1 MKIKS
6 NLKLI
11 TLLLSCTF
19 LFQSCKIYHS
29 KNVSIADAVMVPQ
42 KVKIKS
48 NTNETYRFERLQKEN
63 NQLYGVAKR
72 NSKTGKKLKDLSVD
86 TNTKSKYIQV
96 PLTNDMVKEI
106 HIKNKALSTTGNIA
120 MGGLVAGLAG
130 LGILFVLILL

>member
-1 MKIKS
+1 
-6 NLKLI
+6 
-11 TLLLSCTF
+11 
-19 LFQSCKIYHS
+19 
-29 KNVSIADAVMVPQ
+29 MVPQ

-63 NQLYGVAKR
+63 DQLYGVAKR